1 MKITYFLV
9 LTASVSASSVY
20 AQQPL
25 PPVLD
30 NSTYRG
36 ALYEP
41 AQTGGAVIPTLPS
54 ISAPA
59 APVLSPVPILSPESP
74 LPALPMEGVN
84 KLQNDVSQLKNK
96 VEEQGQVLRAL
107 KQQQDAINAKVEQR
121 LSNLSSG
128 VNATMGAVGAHL
140 SAPPVLPKIGVG
152 FESTPAVAI
161 PVTTNEKTRYQNA
174 YTLFRSGKI
183 DQAIAEFQG
192 VIASYPKGE
201 FADNSQYWIG
211 EALLKKGDK
220 NGALIAFDQVVRNHP
235 SSAKV
240 PDAILKLGITQVSL
254 NNKIKA
260 KEYFDFLIT
269 NYPGTP
275 SATLAVTRKAKA
287 GIH

>member
-20 AQQPL
+20 AEQPL

-41 AQTGGAVIPTLPS
+41 AQAVGAAIPTLPPV
-54 ISAPA
+54 SAPT
-59 APVLSPVPILSPESP
+59 LSPVPILSPVSP
-74 LPALPMEGVN
+74 LPGLPVEGMN

-121 LSNLSSG
+121 LSNLNSG
-128 VNATMGAVGAHL
+128 VNATIGAVGAHL

-152 FESTPAVAI
+152 FESSPAVAV
-161 PVTTNEKTRYQNA
+161 PVTANEKTHYQNA

-183 DQAIAEFQG
+183 DQAIAEFQAI
-192 VIASYPKGE
+192 IASYPKGE

-211 EALLKKGDK
+211 EALLKKGNK
-220 NGALIAFDQVVRNHP
+220 SAALVAFDQVVRNYP
-235 SSAKV
+235 GSAKV

-275 SATLAVTRKAKA
+275 SATIAVTRKAKA

>member
-20 AQQPL
+20 AEQPL

-41 AQTGGAVIPTLPS
+41 AQAVGAAIPTLPS
-54 ISAPA
+54 VSAPA
-59 APVLSPVPILSPESP
+59 LLPVPILPPVSP
-74 LPALPMEGVN
+74 LPGLPVEGMN

-121 LSNLSSG
+121 LSNLNSG
-128 VNATMGAVGAHL
+128 VNATIGAVGAHL
-140 SAPPVLPKIGVG
+140 AAPPVLPKIGVG
-152 FESTPAVAI
+152 FESTPGIAA
-161 PVTTNEKTRYQNA
+161 PVTVNEKTRYQNA

-192 VIASYPKGE
+192 VIASYPQGE

-220 NGALIAFDQVVRNHP
+220 NRALIAFDQVVRNHP
-235 SSAKV
+235 GSAKV

-275 SATLAVTRKAKA
+275 SATIAVTRKAKA
-287 GIH
+287 GLH

>member
-9 LTASVSASSVY
+9 LTASVSVSSVY

-41 AQTGGAVIPTLPS
+41 AQTGGAALPTLPPVS
-54 ISAPA
+54 
-59 APVLSPVPILSPESP
+59 APVLSPVPIVSPSSP
-74 LPALPMEGVN
+74 LPSLPMEGMG
-84 KLQNDVSQLKNK
+84 KLQNDISQLKTK

-128 VNATMGAVGAHL
+128 VNATIGAVGAHL

-152 FESTPAVAI
+152 FEAAPAVAA
-161 PVTTNEKTRYQNA
+161 PVTGSEKTRYQNA
-174 YTLFRSGKI
+174 YTLFRNGKI
-183 DQAIAEFQG
+183 DQSIAEFQA
-192 VIASYPKGE
+192 VIASYPQGE

-211 EALLKKGDK
+211 EALLKKGNK
-220 NGALIAFDQVVRNHP
+220 SAALVAFDQVVRNYP
-235 SSAKV
+235 RSAKV
-240 PDAILKLGITQVSL
+240 PDAILKLGITQISL

-287 GIH
+287 GLN